1 MKYSN
6 DFKQVIKERNREV
19 RGRKGL
25 DGIAAN
31 AMKAPKNTLL
41 MGAAARRRAKNMTV
55 NEEQSAQENTEQIIR
70 NDAADT
76 VQLGI
81 SAASAIGKSVRKI
94 EDQKQEQKKQAEN
107 ADAANKTAQQNV
119 HQNVSAQ
126 PSQSTSNQLPAEIRA
141 KPEARVVHERKPFRA
156 SHIRGDHFEL
166 REGRLKTGTA
176 HTAKQANRISYKV
189 TAATFENPTHRI
201 AKQGAEN
208 TKYAA
213 KKMVAALQ
221 AAAKAA
227 IRAAESAAA
236 ALTVTL
242 SGGTVAVIAVILI
255 ICMVGTILASPF
267 GIFLH
272 LATDNGSTPLVEGAV
287 SLNSAVNTINNEYL
301 AKVEQL
307 AAAQSDSVHIA
318 VDGNDEDFYQPQNW
332 VDVLAVFAVK
342 TALDLENPMDVI
354 ELDETR
360 QKLLREVFWDM
371 NSVKTYTETEV
382 YSEQVVDS
390 DTGKVTTV
398 QKTRRILT
406 VEGNCHNALE
416 MIDEY
421 GFNEDQAEILKEMM
435 ESDYWTY
442 WSKLVSAALGYVA
455 EDWAGTVVHAAG
467 GMDIPVLYQYN
478 YKKTVCTINGKSK
491 SVSTSGC
498 GTTSASMV
506 IAYLTGNTAQTPY
519 TLFKWAYDHG
529 YYSGDG
535 LGHDAVS
542 RLCSNY
548 GVRCTWVANTEK
560 NILSALQSGYPVIAH
575 MGSGIFTKGG
585 HYIVLRGVTAD
596 GKILVNDPNSSK
608 RTQMAFPLSTI
619 INQARRSN
627 SFGVCKPMN

>member
-6 DFKQVIKERNREV
+6 DTKQVIKERSREV
-19 RGRKGL
+19 RGRRGI
-25 DGIAAN
+25 DGIAVN
-31 AMKAPKNTLL
+31 AMKVPKSTLL
-41 MGAAARRRAKNMTV
+41 MGAAARRRAKNITV
-55 NEEQSAQENTEQIIR
+55 NEEQSAQENTEQIMG
-70 NDAADT
+70 NDAADA
-76 VQLGI
+76 VQFGI

-94 EDQKQEQKKQAEN
+94 EAQKQEQKKQAEN
-107 ADAANKTAQQNV
+107 AGTANKTVQQGVQQNV
-119 HQNVSAQ
+119 PTQ
-126 PSQSTSNQLPAEIRA
+126 PSQSSSNQLHTEIRA

-166 REGRLKTGTA
+166 REGCIKTGTVY
-176 HTAKQANRISYKV
+176 TAKQENRISYKA
-189 TAATFENPTHRI
+189 TAASFEKPGHRI
-201 AKQGAEN
+201 AKQGTEN
-208 TKYAA
+208 AKYAA
-213 KKMVAALQ
+213 KKTLDALKAAGR
-221 AAAKAA
+221 AA

-236 ALTVTL
+236 ALTASL
-242 SGGTVAVIAVILI
+242 GSGAVAVIAVILI

-272 LATDNGSTPLVEGAV
+272 LSTDNGSTPLVEGAV
-287 SLNSAVNTINNEYL
+287 SLNSAVNTINNEYM

-307 AAAQSDSVHIA
+307 AAAESDSVHIA

-382 YSEQVVDS
+382 YSEQAVDP

-416 MIDEY
+416 MIDVY
-421 GFNEDQAEILKEMM
+421 GFNENQAEILKEMM

-442 WSKLVSAALGYVA
+442 WSKLVSAALGGVE
-455 EDWAGTVVHAAG
+455 EDWSGTVVHAAG

-478 YKKTVCTINGKSK
+478 YKKTVCTIDGKAK

-498 GTTSASMV
+498 GATSASMV
-506 IAYLTGNTAQTPY
+506 IAYLTGNTTQTPY

-548 GVRCTWVANTEK
+548 GVRCSWVANTEK

-575 MGSGIFTKGG
+575 MGPGIFTKNG

-619 INQARRSN
+619 IEQARRAN
-627 SFGVCKPMN
+627 SFGVCKPMK

>member
-1 MKYSN
+1 MKYSK
-6 DFKQVIKERNREV
+6 DTKQVIKERSREV
-19 RGRKGL
+19 RGRRGI

-31 AMKAPKNTLL
+31 AMKVPKSTLL
-41 MGAAARRRAKNMTV
+41 MGAAARRRAKNITV
-55 NEEQSAQENTEQIIR
+55 NEEQSAQENTEQIMG
-70 NDAADT
+70 NDAADA
-76 VQLGI
+76 VQFGI

-94 EDQKQEQKKQAEN
+94 EAQKQEQKKQAEN
-107 ADAANKTAQQNV
+107 AGTANKTVQQGVQQNV
-119 HQNVSAQ
+119 PTQ
-126 PSQSTSNQLPAEIRA
+126 PSQSSSNQLHTEIRA
-141 KPEARVVHERKPFRA
+141 KPEASVAHERKPFRA
-156 SHIRGDHFEL
+156 SHIHVEHFEL
-166 REGRLKTGTA
+166 RESRVKAGSAYTT
-176 HTAKQANRISYKV
+176 KQANRISYKA
-189 TAATFENPTHRI
+189 TAASFEKPGHRI
-201 AKQGAEN
+201 AKQGTEN
-208 TKYAA
+208 AKYAA
-213 KKMVAALQ
+213 KKTMDALKAAGR
-221 AAAKAA
+221 AA
-227 IRAAESAAA
+227 IRAAESAVA
-236 ALTVTL
+236 ALTASL
-242 SGGTVAVIAVILI
+242 GSGAVAVITVILI

-287 SLNSAVNTINNEYL
+287 SLNSAVNTINNEYM

-307 AAAQSDSVHIA
+307 AAAESDSVHIA

-382 YSEQVVDS
+382 YSEQAVDP

-416 MIDEY
+416 MIDVY
-421 GFNEDQAEILKEMM
+421 GFNENQAEILKEMM

-442 WSKLVSAALGYVA
+442 WSKLVSAALGGVE
-455 EDWAGTVVHAAG
+455 EDWSGTVVHAAG

-478 YKKTVCTINGKSK
+478 YKKTVCTIDGKAK

-498 GTTSASMV
+498 GATSASMV
-506 IAYLTGNTAQTPY
+506 IAYLTGNTTQTPY

-548 GVRCTWVANTEK
+548 GVRCSWVANTEK

-575 MGSGIFTKGG
+575 MGPGIFTKNG

-619 INQARRSN
+619 IEQARRAN
-627 SFGVCKPMN
+627 SFGVCKPMK

>member
-6 DFKQVIKERNREV
+6 DSKQVIKERSREV
-19 RGRKGL
+19 RGRKGI

-31 AMKAPKNTLL
+31 AMKVPKNTML

-55 NEEQSAQENTEQIIR
+55 NEEQSARENTEQIIR
-70 NDAADT
+70 NDAADA

-94 EDQKQEQKKQAEN
+94 EAQRQEQKKQAEN
-107 ADAANKTAQQNV
+107 ANTNAANKTAQQNV
-119 HQNVSAQ
+119 HQNVPAQ
-126 PSQSTSNQLPAEIRA
+126 PAQSSFVQPPAEVRT
-141 KPEARVVHERKPFRA
+141 KPEARVAHERKPFRA

-166 REGRLKTGTA
+166 REGRIKTGTA
-176 HTAKQANRISYKV
+176 HTTKQTNRISYKA
-189 TAATFENPTHRI
+189 TAATFEKPSHRI
-201 AKQGAEN
+201 AKQGVEN

-213 KKMVAALQ
+213 KKTLAALK
-221 AAAKAA
+221 AASGAA

-236 ALTVTL
+236 ALTATL
-242 SGGTVAVIAVILI
+242 GGGAVAVIAVILI
-255 ICMVGTILASPF
+255 ICMLGTILASPF

-287 SLNSAVNTINNEYL
+287 SLNSAVNTINNEYM

-307 AAAQSDSVHIA
+307 AAAESDSVHIA

-342 TALDLENPMDVI
+342 TALDMENPMDVI

-382 YSEQVVDS
+382 YSEQVVDP
-390 DTGKVTTV
+390 DTGKVTIV

-435 ESDYWTY
+435 ESEYWTY

-491 SVSTSGC
+491 SVSTSG
-498 GTTSASMV
+498 
-506 IAYLTGNTAQTPY
+506 
-519 TLFKWAYDHG
+519 
-529 YYSGDG
+529 
-535 LGHDAVS
+535 
-542 RLCSNY
+542 
-548 GVRCTWVANTEK
+548 
-560 NILSALQSGYPVIAH
+560 
-575 MGSGIFTKGG
+575 
-585 HYIVLRGVTAD
+585 
-596 GKILVNDPNSSK
+596 
-608 RTQMAFPLSTI
+608 
-619 INQARRSN
+619 
-627 SFGVCKPMN
+627 

>member
-1 MKYSN
+1 MLPN
-6 DFKQVIKERNREV
+6 VPAQQQ
-19 RGRKGL
+19 
-25 DGIAAN
+25 
-31 AMKAPKNTLL
+31 
-41 MGAAARRRAKNMTV
+41 TV
-55 NEEQSAQENTEQIIR
+55 NASG
-70 NDAADT
+70 
-76 VQLGI
+76 QL
-81 SAASAIGKSVRKI
+81 
-94 EDQKQEQKKQAEN
+94 
-107 ADAANKTAQQNV
+107 
-119 HQNVSAQ
+119 
-126 PSQSTSNQLPAEIRA
+126 STEIRA
-141 KPEARVVHERKPFRA
+141 KPEARVAHERKPFRA

-166 REGRLKTGTA
+166 REGCIKTGTVY
-176 HTAKQANRISYKV
+176 TAKQKNRISYKA
-189 TAATFENPTHRI
+189 TAASFEKPGHRI
-201 AKQGAEN
+201 AKQGTEN
-208 TKYAA
+208 AKYAA
-213 KKMVAALQ
+213 KKTLDALKAAGR
-221 AAAKAA
+221 AA

-236 ALTVTL
+236 ALTASL
-242 SGGTVAVIAVILI
+242 GSGAVAVIAVILI

-287 SLNSAVNTINNEYL
+287 SLNSAVNTINNEYM

-307 AAAQSDSVHIA
+307 AAAESDSVHIA

-332 VDVLAVFAVK
+332 VDVLEMFAVK

-382 YSEQVVDS
+382 YSEQVVDP

-416 MIDEY
+416 MVDVY
-421 GFNEDQAEILKEMM
+421 GFNENQAEILKEMM

-442 WSKLVSAALGYVA
+442 WIKLVSAALGGVE
-455 EDWAGTVVHAAG
+455 EDWSGTVVHAAG

-478 YKKTVCTINGKSK
+478 YKKTVCTIDGKAK

-498 GTTSASMV
+498 GATSASMV
-506 IAYLTGNTAQTPY
+506 IAYLTGNTMQTPY

-548 GVRCTWVANTEK
+548 DVRCSWVANTEK

-575 MGSGIFTKGG
+575 MGPGIFTKNG

-619 INQARRSN
+619 IGQARRAN
-627 SFGVCKPMN
+627 SFGVCKPMK

>member
-1 MKYSN
+1 VKYSN
-6 DFKQVIKERNREV
+6 DSKQVIKERSREV
-19 RGRKGL
+19 RGRKGV

-31 AMKAPKNTLL
+31 AMKVPKNTLL
-41 MGAAARRRAKNMTV
+41 MGTAARRRAKNMTV

-70 NDAADT
+70 NDAADAI
-76 VQLGI
+76 QLGI
-81 SAASAIGKSVRKI
+81 FAASAIGKSVRKI
-94 EDQKQEQKKQAEN
+94 EAQRQEQKKQAEN
-107 ADAANKTAQQNV
+107 ASASHKQAQQNV
-119 HQNVSAQ
+119 HQNVPAQ
-126 PSQSTSNQLPAEIRA
+126 PAQSSTGQPPAEVRT
-141 KPEARVVHERKPFRA
+141 KPEARVAHERKPFRA

-166 REGRLKTGTA
+166 REGRIKTGTA
-176 HTAKQANRISYKV
+176 HTAKQANRIPYKA
-189 TAATFENPTHRI
+189 TAATFEKPTHRI

-213 KKMVAALQ
+213 KKTLTALKAASR
-221 AAAKAA
+221 AA

-236 ALTVTL
+236 ALTATL
-242 SGGTVAVIAVILI
+242 GGGAVAVIAVILI
-255 ICMVGTILASPF
+255 ICMMGTILASPF

-287 SLNSAVNTINNEYL
+287 SLNSAVNTINNEYM

-307 AAAQSDSVHIA
+307 AAAENDSVHIA

-382 YSEQVVDS
+382 YSEQVVDP

-435 ESDYWTY
+435 ESEYWTY

-498 GTTSASMV
+498 GATSASMV
-506 IAYLTGNTAQTPY
+506 IAYLTGNTTQTPY

-529 YYSGDG
+529 YYHGDG
-535 LGHDAVS
+535 LDHDAVS
-542 RLCSNY
+542 KLCSNY
-548 GVRCTWVANTEK
+548 GVRCSWVANTEK

-575 MGSGIFTKGG
+575 MGPGIFTKGG

-619 INQARRSN
+619 IKQARRSN